1 MIKNIPR
8 LEMVQS
14 GDRVKVYLSLE
25 VSEEPMQ
32 RTDFPS
38 KRGNTYEIEMLR
50 LYSKTG
56 LPILVLVSQILTVLM
71 PDC

>member
-1 MIKNIPR
+1 M
-8 LEMVQS
+8 QS
-14 GDRVKVYLSLE
+14 GDKVKEYMSLE

-32 RTDFPS
+32 KTYFPS
-38 KRGNTYEIEMLR
+38 KRGNKYEIEMLR

-56 LPILVLVSQILTVLM
+56 LPILVLVSQILIVLM